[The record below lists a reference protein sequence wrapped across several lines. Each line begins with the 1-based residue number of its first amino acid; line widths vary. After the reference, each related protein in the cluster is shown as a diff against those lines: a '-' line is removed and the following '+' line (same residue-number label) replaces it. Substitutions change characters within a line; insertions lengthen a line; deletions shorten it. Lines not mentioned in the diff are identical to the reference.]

1 MEKESCILNQEFVNK
16 FADFL
21 CQEISENNT
30 YKTKLSVVDCNSL
43 FIIKGYT
50 KNPKIYVLNNLTD
63 KFIEQEQD
71 NYSDL
76 TGLNLK
82 TLDIIDY
89 DTKDTN
95 FEDTKFIF
103 EYPET
108 FTTNELSSI
117 TIQSTFPHG
126 YSKNY
131 LGNLYSYLYK
141 ISEKSQ
147 PYFKFRNIK
156 LEFESNE
163 GNLKFTKVKSDS
175 YYSSELLLSILNDNF
190 EGKVSDDYQLPSK
203 LFLNVI

>member
-21 CQEISENNT
+21 CQEVSENNT

-50 KNPKIYVLNNLTD
+50 KNPNVLVLNNLTD
-63 KFIEQEQD
+63 KFIEEHKD

-89 DTKDTN
+89 DTKDVN
-95 FEDTKFIF
+95 FEDTNFVF

-108 FTTNELSSI
+108 FTTNNLSSI

-175 YYSSELLLSILNDNF
+175 YYSPQLLLEILNDNF
-190 EGKVSDDYQLPSK
+190 EGTIPEDLHLPSN
-203 LFLNVI
+203 LFLNVL

>member
-89 DTKDTN
+89 DTKDAN

-147 PYFKFRNIK
+147 PYFKFRNIR
-156 LEFESNE
+156 LEFEINE

>member
-21 CQEISENNT
+21 CQEVSENNT

-50 KNPKIYVLNNLTD
+50 KNPNVLTLNNLTD
-63 KFIEQEQD
+63 KFIEEHQD

-95 FEDTKFIF
+95 FEDTKFVF

-108 FTTNELSSI
+108 FTTNNLSSI

-147 PYFKFRNIK
+147 PYFKFRNLR

>member
-21 CQEISENNT
+21 CQEVSENNT

-50 KNPKIYVLNNLTD
+50 KNPNVLVLNNLTD
-63 KFIEQEQD
+63 KFIEENQD

-95 FEDTKFIF
+95 FEDTKFVF

-108 FTTNELSSI
+108 FTTNNLSSI

-147 PYFKFRNIK
+147 PYFKFRNLR

-190 EGKVSDDYQLPSK
+190 EGKISDDYQLPSK

>member
-89 DTKDTN
+89 DTKDAN

-147 PYFKFRNIK
+147 PYFKFRNIR

-190 EGKVSDDYQLPSK
+190 EGKVSDDCQLPSK